1 MILSLVM
8 PRIGAQIQRASI
20 HKIIANPGDELRP
33 GTPLLEIRVD
43 IGSAKSQD
51 CPPLSFFRV
60 IATERAHLRSLS
72 VALGGLMEV
81 GAPLGLASTD
91 RDESVDGQ
99 ARRALRL
106 ISVAIQID
114 PLSR

>member
-8 PRIGAQIQRASI
+8 PSIRAPIRQASI

-33 GTPLLEIRVD
+33 GTPLVEIRVD
-43 IGSAKSQD
+43 IGSAKAQD
-51 CPPLSFFRV
+51 CPPLSFFRI
-60 IATERAHLRSLS
+60 IATERAHLRSLG
-72 VALGGLMEV
+72 VVLGGLLET

-91 RDESVDGQ
+91 RTESLDG
-99 ARRALRL
+99 APTRPLRL
-106 ISVAIQID
+106 TSVAIQID

>member
-1 MILSLVM
+1 MILSLSM
-8 PRIGAQIQRASI
+8 PRIGAQIQQASI
-20 HKIIANPGDELRP
+20 HKVIANPGDELRP

-43 IGSAKSQD
+43 IGSAKAQD
-51 CPPLSFFRV
+51 CPPLSFFRI

-72 VALGGLMEV
+72 VVPGGLLEA

-91 RDESVDGQ
+91 PAENMDG
-99 ARRALRL
+99 APTRALRL
-106 ISVAIQID
+106 TSVAIQID

>member
-8 PRIGAQIQRASI
+8 PRIGAQVQQASV

-43 IGSAKSQD
+43 IGSAKAQD
-51 CPPLSFFRV
+51 CPPLSFFRI
-60 IATERAHLRSLS
+60 IATERAHLRTVE
-72 VALGGLMEV
+72 VAPGGLLAV

-91 RDESVDGQ
+91 RTESLD
-99 ARRALRL
+99 AAPTRALRL
-106 ISVAIQID
+106 TSVAIQID